1 MIGSDRD
8 PLTHRIYMTRNIPLA
23 FAVLCLASLPPL
35 VPPAAAQPVDI
46 KHGRALAEVWCVT
59 CHVIDREQTSA
70 VPAGP
75 PPFPALADNPD
86 ITADALSGFIRQPH
100 PPMPDM
106 SLTNAEV
113 QDLVGYIQSLKE

>member
-1 MIGSDRD
+1 MA
-8 PLTHRIYMTRNIPLA
+8 MTKTILYA
-23 FAVLCLASLPPL
+23 FALLGLSALPPVVL
-35 VPPAAAQPVDI
+35 TAAAQPVDV
-46 KHGRALAEVWCVT
+46 KHGRALAEVWCVN
-59 CHVIDREQTSA
+59 CHVIDREQTTA

-86 ITADALSGFIRQPH
+86 MTADALSGFIREPH

-106 SLTNAEV
+106 SLTNVEV